1 LATVYHFSH
10 ERRKTL
16 NSIVAQ
22 HKVIEEKLARLQ
34 ELNTTKDKFFSIVAH
49 DLRSPLAALQRVLLL
64 WEDSTEDFSQ
74 KEMKYFIREVNKKM
88 NSTIELAENLIRW
101 ASSQMQG
108 Y

>member
-1 LATVYHFSH
+1 
-10 ERRKTL
+10 
-16 NSIVAQ
+16 
-22 HKVIEEKLARLQ
+22 
-34 ELNTTKDKFFSIVAH
+34 
-49 DLRSPLAALQRVLLL
+49 LQRVLLL